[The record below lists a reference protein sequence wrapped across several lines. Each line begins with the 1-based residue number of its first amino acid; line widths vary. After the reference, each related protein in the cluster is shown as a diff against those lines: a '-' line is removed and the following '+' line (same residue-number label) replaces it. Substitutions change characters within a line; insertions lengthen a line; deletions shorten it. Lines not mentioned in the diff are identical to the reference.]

1 MPTSRLTRRSTFLAA
16 LPLVLL
22 GVAGCSAV
30 ENKAKSV
37 ASSAVNKTVSSAAE
51 AIVGSAFSS
60 AMDQAGL
67 KLAGDPTCTS
77 DLSTD
82 LKGLTVKGT
91 VKCSGKTT
99 KGKSAAATF
108 KGTVAVG
115 DKATNCKGRFV
126 VTVGGKPQLDKD
138 VDVCQLAQGS

>member
-1 MPTSRLTRRSTFLAA
+1 LIAVV
-16 LPLVLL
+16 PLLFL

-51 AIVGSAFSS
+51 AIVGSAFTS
-60 AMDQAGL
+60 AMDKAGL

-91 VKCSGKTT
+91 VTCSGKTT

-126 VTVGGKPQLDKD
+126 MTVGGKPQVDKD
-138 VDVCQLAQGS
+138 VDVCQLAKGS